1 MIMACG
7 RRHRVDPDRQLGNRT
22 GQEGIHM
29 ATIATD
35 DGTSSA
41 HRDSAY
47 SRLPNELVR
56 AANGIDYAYR
66 DTGPGTS
73 GSVPLV
79 LCSTSAETSTT
90 AIPH

>member
-7 RRHRVDPDRQLGNRT
+7 GRHRVDPDRQLGNRT
-22 GQEGIHM
+22 GQEGSHM

-47 SRLPNELVR
+47 SGLPNKLVR
-56 AANGIDYAYR
+56 VHGTKR
-66 DTGPGTS
+66 KPETQLQGQGKTGTARPG
-73 GSVPLV
+73 
-79 LCSTSAETSTT
+79 SAR
-90 AIPH
+90 PGR